1 MHGSRLTCMT
11 FYLKVLIWQNGSQ
24 WVSIECG
31 GSPDS
36 GFVQMISRV
45 LRKMFTNKYFANVPL
60 QNCESAI
67 LGMMDTG
74 VKHSQNFGSKGNVC
88 PVQVSL
94 KEQFLWPRKWIL
106 DGQVEKWKLVHLTS
120 VTLTRC
126 YLQTGN
132 SFVPETEK
140 SESWPPHHDDSGKVA
155 YKHQLHSGSHPT
167 LTTVYNEDNNGSFN
181 YVTQFRHMENNG
193 QHANN

>member
-1 MHGSRLTCMT
+1 MHDLLSQGFNLTEWIPMSQYRVWRLAWFGICSNDISCSEENVYKQIFCQCAFTK
-11 FYLKVLIWQNGSQ
+11 L
-24 WVSIECG
+24 WVSNSWNDRYRSKTFSE
-31 GSPDS
+31 
-36 GFVQMISRV
+36 F
-45 LRKMFTNKYFANVPL
+45 RKKRKY
-60 QNCESAI
+60 I
-67 LGMMDTG
+67 
-74 VKHSQNFGSKGNVC
+74 C

-106 DGQVEKWKLVHLTS
+106 NGQVEKWKLVHLTS

-155 YKHQLHSGSHPT
+155 YKHQIP
-167 LTTVYNEDNNGSFN
+167 
-181 YVTQFRHMENNG
+181 
-193 QHANN
+193 